1 MNNLEEVL
9 RESFC
14 KYKSSAKNT
23 KLYIEV
29 PVFSRSVD
37 LVELADEELYAI
49 EFKIRDWKRALSQL
63 KNVESCFDYL
73 VLCIPK
79 PKTEKCR
86 RNIIMTCESLGI
98 GLYFWDQQNDQFVH
112 ECQEKCVRD
121 IWQIQ
126 KRQTLSYLEKQE
138 VQNG

>member
-1 MNNLEEVL
+1 MNNLEEIL

-14 KYKSSAKNT
+14 KYKSSNKNA

-29 PVFSRSVD
+29 PVFARSVD
-37 LVELADEELYAI
+37 LVELVEGKLYAV
-49 EFKIRDWKRALSQL
+49 EFKIRDWKRALNQL
-63 KNVESCFDYL
+63 KSVESCFDYL

-86 RNIIMTCESLGI
+86 RNIISTCASLGI
-98 GLYFWDQQNDQFVH
+98 GLYFWDQENDLFFH
-112 ECQEKCVRD
+112 ECQEKCVHD

-138 VQNG
+138 AQNE